1 MEYSGIVGRR
11 NVGANGI
18 ISTGKNLSLLK
29 GSWTFMGK
37 PPDPKQDTISWQIED
52 ALETIEADSMRGDDG
67 HNVRGSQEIDS
78 EENSEEDY
86 DDNSS
91 DNGGEGPSHGTV
103 SNKRARHKDLGNLKG
118 RKRSKV
124 TSICTVQ
131 QGGPK
136 YIIGHIDKTRGKRY
150 SFVLVHNLL
159 RTFFCVGIGHPW
171 LLV

>member
-11 NVGANGI
+11 NVGVNGI

-37 PPDPKQDTISWQIED
+37 PPDPKQDTILWQIED

-78 EENSEEDY
+78 EENSEESSEEDY
-86 DDNSS
+86 DDKSS

-103 SNKRARHKDLGNLKG
+103 SNKRARHKYLEDLER

-136 YIIGHIDKTRGKRY
+136 YIVGHIDKTRGKQY

-159 RTFFCVGIGHPW
+159 RTLF
-171 LLV
+171 